1 MTISGISNS
10 SSSLQ
15 TWQASI
21 QQRQQD
27 FSQLAQALQGG
38 NLAAAQSAFSAL
50 QNPNGQAQSSN
61 ATNGTN
67 SNGSGNTISND
78 FAALAQALQSGNIS
92 SAQSAF
98 AQLQTAMKAQ
108 QSGGHHHH
116 HHHGG
121 AAANSS
127 STNGDNTPTQSQ
139 FPITALSASQHRLMA
154 HALPTGKR
162 EWPTNNGL
170 RFGWRCQ

>member
-50 QNPNGQAQSSN
+50 QNTNGQAQSSN
-61 ATNGTN
+61 ATNGSN
-67 SNGSGNTISND
+67 SNSSGNTISND

-98 AQLQTAMKAQ
+98 AQLQTAMNAQ

-121 AAANSS
+121 AEANSS
-127 STNGDNTPTQSQ
+127 NTNGNSIANSISVPDNSTISV
-139 FPITALSASQHRLMA
+139 SA
-154 HALPTGKR
+154 
-162 EWPTNNGL
+162 
-170 RFGWRCQ
+170 